1 MPKLHQSCPKF
12 VYTMPSRRLIV
23 FRPLC
28 IRKLVGEF
36 VLSLGQAFFML
47 HCSTVFS
54 ENADNTP
61 VFCSPSSVPELLEFR
76 GVLISSGICLWPYII
91 QKKRCDLD
99 TESSQVYILSVQP
112 VTSEEKKTN
121 SYPLVL
127 FNAANGMYLEGLL
140 EIFCVVLCGF
150 FCHDK
155 RIHMS
160 IMWSRVQYSVHQQ
173 LFKRRV
179 KVYTQHVHK
188 SAESKSRTFF
198 DVESS
203 GLMILFFQKKLI
215 TWIHFSF

>member
-91 QKKRCDLD
+91 QKRDVILTLNPHKCTYYQSSLYYRKKRKRTRIRQYYSMQRMEC
-99 TESSQVYILSVQP
+99 TQKVYQRFFVQ
-112 VTSEEKKTN
+112 
-121 SYPLVL
+121 Y
-127 FNAANGMYLEGLL
+127 
-140 EIFCVVLCGF
+140 CVDSFVMTKEYTCPLCGHV
-150 FCHDK
+150 C
-155 RIHMS
+155 S
-160 IMWSRVQYSVHQQ
+160 TQYTS
-173 LFKRRV
+173 
-179 KVYTQHVHK
+179 
-188 SAESKSRTFF
+188 SSK
-198 DVESS
+198 E
-203 GLMILFFQKKLI
+203 G
-215 TWIHFSF
+215 